1 MQKKYLVRIII
12 LIVVVAAIVLVVNF
26 GSINGSPIKSYL
38 NLQRVFQNRDALL
51 ARVEQRE
58 RLYSI
63 IYIFVY
69 IGAVALSIPGASIL
83 SILGGFFFGAVLAT
97 LYINIGATIGAFIIF
112 IAARFFIGEMV
123 QKKYGEKLAKFNR
136 EMEENGTNYLITLRL
151 IPIFPFFLI
160 NLFAGVTKVK
170 PLTFLWT
177 TSVGIIPGSFAYAY
191 SGYAVAKLGAEPGV
205 PKNLIFA
212 FLLLAVLSIVPVI
225 YKKLKAK
232 KQSDK
237 EEAAESA

>member
-58 RLYSI
+58 SLYSI